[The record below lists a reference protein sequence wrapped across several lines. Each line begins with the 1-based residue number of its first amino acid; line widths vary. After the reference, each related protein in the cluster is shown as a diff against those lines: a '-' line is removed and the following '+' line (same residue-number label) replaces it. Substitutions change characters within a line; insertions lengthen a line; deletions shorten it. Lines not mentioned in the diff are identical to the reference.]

1 MKKDCL
7 RRLTAWLLAALLMIS
22 PALAEAD
29 GAEPALYAEAAAVDA
44 VVGEAD
50 AMDLPADDAEVP
62 DETIEGALEAV
73 SAEAVSGEVK
83 AAPAATAA
91 TAEAVAQAPAAE
103 AGPESAEDPDAEG
116 AEDFAAEDPEQIVLE
131 KPAEKVGEKPAEK
144 AEEKPAEKTGEKTVE
159 KKEEKAAEKTEEKS
173 VEAVREAAEEKT
185 EEPVVKV
192 TEEKSEEPVGEA
204 AEEKSEEPVGKVTE
218 EKTEEPVGKVTEEK
232 SEEPVGEVAEEKS
245 EEPVGEAAEEKSEEP
260 VGDTPAEKIETET
273 DESGEKPEA
282 TETTESGEK
291 AEAAEASESGE
302 KAEAAETTESG
313 EKAEAA
319 ATTESTAQPEAPAA
333 PAPEVVPA
341 PEAAPAT
348 PLLEAEIA
356 MGKGEKRVLTPACD
370 PSVVGTITWASSKPG
385 VVSVSQSGKLTAR
398 KRGSAV
404 ITVATQS
411 GMSATCVVRVN
422 KAPAKVRIL
431 PGKKLSMGVGE
442 TCAFGA
448 KLSKGSSSALRWSS
462 TNPAVVSVDA
472 AGVATATAPGTAKI
486 IVKTFNGKK
495 AACKVRVN
503 AAPTAV
509 ALAAG
514 DQTLGVGM
522 SVDMKPT
529 VNAGA
534 AANVT
539 LSSDNPGVATVSG
552 NKVTGVAP
560 GTAVITATTY
570 NGLTAAAT
578 VTVVP
583 APTVIALGYT
593 TLHMGVGEKLTLQ
606 PATDAGTIT
615 GFTYKSSKKSVVKV
629 SAGGVIKARKRGTA
643 TVTVTAYNGVRARVK
658 VKVYKAPSKLTLKP
672 KSVAMEPGGSYQLN
686 AVVPKGSAAVV
697 TFTSSDPAV
706 VSVEGA
712 GLLRAH
718 QIGCAT
724 ITAVTYNNKKATCEV
739 IVGDFSAGGGGVG
752 ADGNVLTLS
761 NRGMVMMGKGAN
773 WSLTASATL
782 GLDGITWSTT
792 SKTIASITADGAAC
806 TVKGEGVGTAIVG
819 AKLPGGASASVIVM
833 VVDTS
838 DLSTSNFNTVQKAL
852 LAHEDLINS
861 DAGGNVIWDMVAGKL
876 RKAGVL
882 QERVDSLITS
892 LRAADASYRN
902 LYLYSLGTYDIS
914 AENASL
920 TASYFDQDS
929 NRLNL
934 KRSSAYSSGT
944 LYDYVVFHE
953 SGHAADWNY
962 NGGGLDSLNDE
973 ATSAVLSDVRNLLIN
988 RVGAATA
995 AAGVTSAVDGDKVVN
1010 ALMDYRTLLN
1020 FETVRSELGLS
1031 EDEVRVYNQLASSM
1045 GTEMNTTLPINNGCM
1060 VWDAVEGATNYAVHG
1075 SFGHYYLL
1083 KSDKYA
1089 DAAKTYYYNLQGTP
1103 TITTEP
1109 WAEFFSANVMG
1120 DSNTL
1125 EKNWSYL
1132 PQTCKYFAETFV
1144 PRLVGYFTEKI
1155 KNA

>member
-159 KKEEKAAEKTEEKS
+159 KKEEKATEKTEEKS

-185 EEPVVKV
+185 EEPAGKA
-192 TEEKSEEPVGEA
+192 TEEKTEA
-204 AEEKSEEPVGKVTE
+204 PAGKATE

-245 EEPVGEAAEEKSEEP
+245 EEPVGE
-260 VGDTPAEKIETET
+260 TPAEKIETET

-291 AEAAEASESGE
+291 AEAA
-302 KAEAAETTESG
+302 
-313 EKAEAA
+313 

-333 PAPEVVPA
+333 PAPEAVPA

-411 GMSATCVVRVN
+411 GLSATCVVRVN

-514 DQTLGVGM
+514 DQMLGVGM

-606 PATDAGTIT
+606 PATDAGPIT

-761 NRGMVMMGKGAN
+761 SRGMVMMGKGAN

-782 GLDGITWSTT
+782 GLDGISWSTT
-792 SKTIASITADGAAC
+792 SKTIASISADGAAC

-833 VVDTS
+833 VVDTG

-1031 EDEVRVYNQLASSM
+1031 EDEVKVYNQLASSM